1 MGPVHESLE
10 CLRNVGVNHTR
21 RQHGVQKGPIN
32 NKGTGAMGDFS
43 VMSCHALIL
52 KAQQHGLT
60 CWNDESKGIAF
71 ESFPI
76 ASKVEEFLQRPEQ
89 VLLLAAKPGIGKTSC
104 ALWLS
109 RFSEHLGHIWLFIS
123 LPSIDKPFAPFGL
136 VDHIQKSFGF
146 DDTEMAELQSRR
158 LVLILDSLDEVA
170 SQPCAPIAEPAP
182 GLGPVHIQMP
192 SAWEVKQCTLRLTCN
207 PLLGGR
213 VARVYARQQS

>member
-1 MGPVHESLE
+1 MLSFKITIIVLKRAGSTLPL
-10 CLRNVGVNHTR
+10 
-21 RQHGVQKGPIN
+21 
-32 NKGTGAMGDFS
+32 
-43 VMSCHALIL
+43 ALHL
-52 KAQQHGLT
+52 AALDGLGFIFDGFLASYVT
-60 CWNDESKGIAF
+60 PTVKLNPHAF

-146 DDTEMAELQSRR
+146 DEAEMAELQSRR

-170 SQPCAPIAEPAP
+170 SQPCAPTAEPAP

-207 PLLGGR
+207 PLPGGR